1 MTSLMKLHRSGAVLP
16 LLRATGRY
24 PTPAFATSRSRRP
37 ISTSQVALSQDKHGH
52 PSNDKDAPRLT
63 PLYTPL
69 MGKHLTEEPIL
80 NKGSA
85 FTAEERELF
94 HLKHYLPYEHHAL
107 NVQVQRAAA
116 QLFERQEPVL
126 QYAFLRS
133 LRDQN
138 QVLFYALLQAKLKE
152 TLSIIYTPT
161 VAEAIKQYSHMFR
174 RPDGLFLSYPHF
186 KEGGVAYLED
196 ALTDYKRLTSDAI
209 DLVVVTDGEGILG
222 IGDWGAGGI
231 QIAVGKQTL
240 YTLGGG
246 IDPNRCLN
254 VVLDAGTNNEKLL
267 NDELYLG
274 WRKKRMT
281 GWF

>member
-1 MTSLMKLHRSGAVLP
+1 MASFS
-16 LLRATGRY
+16 
-24 PTPAFATSRSRRP
+24 TSRR
-37 ISTSQVALSQDKHGH
+37 ALDQNGHGH
-52 PSNDKDAPRLT
+52 PSNDESAPRLP

-69 MGKHLTEEPIL
+69 RGKHLTEEPIL

-85 FTAEERELF
+85 FTTEERELF

-107 NVQVQRAAA
+107 NVQVQRASA
-116 QLFERQEPVL
+116 QLFGLKEPVL

-138 QVLFYALLQAKLKE
+138 QVLFYALLQARLKE

-186 KEGGVAYLED
+186 KEDGAAYLKD
-196 ALTDYKRLTSDAI
+196 ALTDYGKVTSDSV

-254 VVLDAGTNNEKLL
+254 IVLDAGTNNEQLL

-274 WRKKRMT
+274 WRNKRIT
-281 GWF
+281 GQ